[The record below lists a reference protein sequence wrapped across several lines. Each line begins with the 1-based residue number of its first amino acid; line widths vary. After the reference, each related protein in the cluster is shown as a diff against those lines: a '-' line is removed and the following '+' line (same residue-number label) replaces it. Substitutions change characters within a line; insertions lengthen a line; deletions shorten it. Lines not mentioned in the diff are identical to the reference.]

1 MKLNYIAGNWIQG
14 VDSNQNENPSDK
26 NDIINEYALADSDQA
41 QMAIEAAAN
50 ALPKWSKS
58 SPLQRFEILDA
69 IGAEIIARKQELG
82 DLLAREEGKTLIEA
96 VAEVSRAGYL
106 FKFFAAEAFRSNS
119 DGYASI
125 RSGVNLSVKR
135 EPLGVIGVI
144 TPWNFPV
151 AIPAWKIAP
160 ALAYGNTVVFKPAEL
175 VPGSAWALA
184 EIISRSGLP
193 EGVFNL
199 VMGSGSVVG
208 QVLVESPLVD
218 GVTFTGSTSVGKSI
232 GAQVFE
238 RGGKIQLEMGGKN
251 PLLITDDAD
260 LDLAVHCAIQ
270 GSFYSTGQRCTASSR
285 LIVEDSV
292 HDKFVEK
299 MIHAMGLIQIG
310 DARDANTDIGPVA
323 SCAQLEINK
332 QYLQIGEQE
341 GARKLNGGELLKLD
355 KSGYYLSPALF
366 GETTNA
372 MRINQEEIFGP
383 IASIIR
389 VANFDEAIQVAN
401 DIEVG
406 LSAGLITSSYHKI
419 EEFSHRIQAGMVQIN
434 LPTAGMDFHAPF
446 TGRKGS
452 SFGPPEKGSYCR
464 EFFTQAKV
472 VHQGSIPL
480 TQKDMPNDK

>member
-1 MKLNYIAGNWIQG
+1 MN
-14 VDSNQNENPSDK
+14 
-26 NDIINEYALADSDQA
+26 LA
-41 QMAIEAAAN
+41 
-50 ALPKWSKS
+50 
-58 SPLQRFEILDA
+58 
-69 IGAEIIARKQELG
+69 
-82 DLLAREEGKTLIEA
+82 
-96 VAEVSRAGYL
+96 
-106 FKFFAAEAFRSNS
+106 
-119 DGYASI
+119 
-125 RSGVNLSVKR
+125 VKR

-199 VMGSGSVVG
+199 VMGTGSVVG
-208 QVLVESPLVD
+208 QALVDSPLVE
-218 GVTFTGSTSVGKSI
+218 GITFTGSTPVGKKI
-232 GAQVFE
+232 GARVFE

-251 PLLITDDAD
+251 PLVISNDAD
-260 LDLAVHCAIQ
+260 MDLAVNCAIQ
-270 GSFYSTGQRCTASSR
+270 GSFHSTGQRCTASSR
-285 LIVEDSV
+285 LIVEDSI

-299 MIHAMGLIQIG
+299 MIHAMGRLRIG

-323 SCAQLEINK
+323 SAAQLEINK
-332 QYLQIGEQE
+332 KYLEIGEKE
-341 GARKLNGGELLKLD
+341 GARKLIGGEFLKLD

-366 GETTNA
+366 GETSNS

-383 IASIIR
+383 VASIIR
-389 VANFDEAIQVAN
+389 VSNFDEAIQVAN
-401 DIEVG
+401 DIDVG
-406 LSAGLITSSYHKI
+406 LSAGLITCDYQKI
-419 EEFSHRIQAGMVQIN
+419 EEFTSRVQAGMVQIN

-472 VHQGSIPL
+472 VHEGA
-480 TQKDMPNDK
+480 MPQINKGMRDAN